1 MTGSF
6 LGLTYAEALRVA
18 ARSQLMPARVTVIS
32 PPSPGMGEGGLR
44 VVSATEKDGRAEW
57 ILAYPQYHRF
67 DSGTRKMKR

>member
-1 MTGSF
+1 
-6 LGLTYAEALRVA
+6 
-18 ARSQLMPARVTVIS
+18 MPARVTVIS

-44 VVSATEKDGRAEW
+44 VVSAVEKDGRAEW